1 MKTESKS
8 APAECTNSG
17 SEKEI
22 DNYRVIS
29 MTFSGMSIKIRALK
43 SY

>member
-8 APAECTNSG
+8 APAEYTNSG
-17 SEKEI
+17 PEKET
-22 DNYRVIS
+22 DNYIVIS
-29 MTFSGMSIKIRALK
+29 MTFSGRSIKIRALK

>member
-1 MKTESKS
+1 MKTESQS
-8 APAECTNSG
+8 APAECTNS
-17 SEKEI
+17 SSDKEI
-22 DNYRVIS
+22 DNYRVVS